1 MNRKRFRVAVRV
13 GETLFDS
20 LYCSFPFGK
29 VEIDGDTLLVSSPI
43 HGKIAIDRAEVVSF
57 EMRRSL
63 FNRFVR
69 IHHVKAGL
77 AKLVDVYCFRMNALV
92 SMLKDWKKDGSQA
105 SVRTRVA
112 LLSIAVVLCL
122 ILAGCLAHPKYL
134 ESEYLWHRE
143 IDVVE
148 DATNVCI
155 TVRGLCGHSALGVEP
170 AEMSMDGDVL
180 VAEIPLRSRGSGTI
194 CETIDVPSRVNK
206 VKLAGDIIWER
217 DR

>member
-1 MNRKRFRVAVRV
+1 MNMKRFRIAVRI
-13 GETLFDS
+13 GEPLFDS
-20 LYCSFPFGK
+20 RYCSFPFGK
-29 VEIDGDTLLVSSPI
+29 LEIDGDTLLVSSPI

-92 SMLKDWKKDGSQA
+92 SALKEWKTEPMANGK
-105 SVRTRVA
+105 R
-112 LLSIAVVLCL
+112 
-122 ILAGCLAHPKYL
+122 P
-134 ESEYLWHRE
+134 RE

-170 AEMSMDGDVL
+170 LEMAMDGDVL
-180 VAEIPLRSRGSGTI
+180 VVEIPLCFRGSGTI